1 MTRYYSMFCILL
13 FIVLYWNTM
22 LIVQMNDKNYYMSF
36 FYNSCFLIQHQ
47 EVPVFTV
54 LTSRM
59 KDDFTYVD
67 YNVNLSNC
75 RDSPAYNKWIIRERP
90 IVGDHI
96 HLGMVLSV
104 DGQIYNFHDRNM
116 SQPIPYEDYNIT
128 CPSPGNYAYEKRWY
142 HNGVHTHCD
151 GNIIHVH
158 PWSAPDQLRIEGR
171 EVRLKM
177 WFESVGME
185 ISSNKLGMKLPGEK
199 EYIYDW
205 NMEYY
210 VDVRHDKP
218 SFRSKS
224 VEEIMNFW
232 LVDHHGE
239 FLLWKGYDKP
249 EKDYRVLEYKSHP
262 INYPKRFNI

>member
-1 MTRYYSMFCILL
+1 MSRHHYIFCILL
-13 FIVLYWNTM
+13 FVVLYWNTI
-22 LIVQMNDKNYYMSF
+22 LIVQLRDKNYYISM
-36 FYNSCFLIQHQ
+36 FYNSCFLLRQQ
-47 EVPVFTV
+47 ENPTLTV
-54 LTSRM
+54 LSYEE
-59 KDDFTYVD
+59 KDDFTYVTYD
-67 YNVNLSNC
+67 VNLSNC
-75 RDSPAYNKWIIRERP
+75 NHHASYKDWTFRERP

-104 DGQIYNFHDRNM
+104 NGEIFNFHDRNM

-185 ISSNKLGMKLPGEK
+185 VSPDKQALKLPGQED
-199 EYIYDW
+199 YIYDW

-210 VDVRHDKP
+210 INVTDKQAIY
-218 SFRSKS
+218 RTTS
-224 VEEIMNFW
+224 VEEIINFW

-239 FLLWKGYDKP
+239 FLLWNGYDRP
-249 EKDYRVLEYKSHP
+249 EKDYRVLDYKSHP
-262 INYPKRFNI
+262 INYPKRYYI